1 MNTFQKGFQKQS
13 SAINT
18 ILLSPPPPKKSVIF
32 TDAIQRLDVLEKEE
46 KKWI

>member
-18 ILLSPPPPKKSVIF
+18 ILLSPPPQKSVIF